1 MHEQLDTRSHDS
13 MQHEGAA
20 RKARAHGL
28 RLQLGRLLLAVN
40 VSVATSK
47 SAQRGASVCASASAS
62 ARAPRHAEAAA
73 RLRSGFS
80 VARCCGGKLG
90 GRRDARCRVGDAS
103 RRVRVAERDGDI
115 APTEAAQRQ
124 ALQLAALGQHGSHA
138 LGGQIQVPAQVNAA
152 QLAAVAPDEQ
162 HGRLGEQR
170 TAACVERLERVRA
183 ARNGRKPRV
192 RNRGEREVERD
203 EARAHFRGG
212 HGAAGAEVAPGI
224 AAGQVQMAQ
233 AHHGLRDWGGRRGR
247 RADRQRARR

>member
-1 MHEQLDTRSHDS
+1 MREQRAEQSNGRRRGRRESDGVAQAQALKAALAVSHKRDDDGVRHAHTRLQINLRQRARKEAGLPRGEFAVRSRAKRAGAASCASSEPQSQSHLAHVHEQLSTRSHDS

-28 RLQLGRLLLAVN
+28 RLQLGRLFF

-47 SAQRGASVCASASAS
+47 SVQRGASVCASASA
-62 ARAPRHAEAAA
+62 RAPGRAEAAA

-80 VARCCGGKLG
+80 VARRRGGKLG

-138 LGGQIQVPAQVNAA
+138 LGG
-152 QLAAVAPDEQ
+152 
-162 HGRLGEQR
+162 
-170 TAACVERLERVRA
+170 
-183 ARNGRKPRV
+183 
-192 RNRGEREVERD
+192 
-203 EARAHFRGG
+203 
-212 HGAAGAEVAPGI
+212 
-224 AAGQVQMAQ
+224 
-233 AHHGLRDWGGRRGR
+233 
-247 RADRQRARR
+247 

>member
-1 MHEQLDTRSHDS
+1 MHEQLGTRSHDS

-28 RLQLGRLLLAVN
+28 RLQLGRLLLAVS

-47 SAQRGASVCASASAS
+47 SAQRGASVCASAS

-80 VARCCGGKLG
+80 VARRCGGKLG

-224 AAGQVQMAQ
+224 AAGQMQMAQ
-233 AHHGLRDWGGRRGR
+233 AHHGLRDWGGGRGR
-247 RADRQRARR
+247 RADRRRARR